1 MDIDLSDFGVST
13 PTPNKKLN
21 KGDALI
27 ARSFVEGENEPMVF
41 GGTSAE
47 YEARPVHD
55 AALNKELNN
64 PNLDDKQRKVLY
76 DEMLNRAALKA
87 KAPPEKIDLS
97 SFDGVDLSDF
107 EEGPQTGV
115 QRAISG
121 AAKAIDFLAPIGTA
135 IGGVSALGGLVT
147 DTIAGKD
154 DKLENAVKRIE
165 SWSGWNPIEIGKKIG
180 IPTKYLDNPNADVP
194 LEVLQ
199 KYTDKAGEWVLN
211 NKYIG
216 SPFNAMVTKVGLE
229 TAVMMLFFGG
239 AHKAGKATIRPKEH
253 EARESYKTPDEPV
266 VPPDP
271 PSVNRTPEGGLAD
284 PAHGVSDAFVDMPDG
299 MSDSRQVK
307 QRDFFQEAADL
318 ENAWK
323 IDENGMPYKEI
334 GPDAKGDLFRED
346 TSIVRENSVRPDPR
360 QLPLEFEKVER
371 DPLTASREFDLREKI
386 DADPIRRAEDPPI
399 RDMAGIEYDPNYEA
413 PKSRPI
419 DQRTRPLDKM
429 GNEVEFYP
437 DNPSRGREGLENLQ
451 RHREGWDQKDAAD
464 AVHQKVLDNQYGN
477 KEPSHGTA
485 TVEKVTKPTNS
496 RTNKVASFR
505 DRQRGGGKVGEGITQ
520 DLVGL
525 GLDGLTYLRDKLK
538 GLPSRTAEEAILLA
552 KVTGQ
557 IAAKTVQPKENSDT
571 KYRVNQTVTLESGQ
585 TGTIRGVTPNGY
597 QVKLRDGGWDYVP
610 HSGIAFASEGPARQ
624 INKGTFGQSGAVQNP
639 AARADRQQ
647 AQDHRPWRVL
657 KEDIGLSSDKP
668 LRPEEDMGV
677 LNKNFNVASIMT
689 NINYANSR
697 AVQILKNIVSR
708 TQEIANQA
716 SKRYKNAVEDLH
728 AYSAESFGSKK
739 KIIEVAI
746 KFDGMSNDVLASK
759 GLQWPTTE
767 MLRAE
772 GLNDK
777 QIVAYQKMTKG
788 IDKAWDMIEEALSLA
803 GQSVVRIPGYF
814 PHFWTGSFKLKL
826 TDGNTT
832 IGMNAFPNKWAA
844 ELAARDMDKQG
855 IKYIRDYPSSHIKS
869 PDVAASIIDAMTI
882 FRNKKGLG
890 KPLLDMLIKFDEL
903 SKRGIIK
910 SALERDANLSGFDAQ
925 KGFSSLNSFSP
936 HNKRLIDAYR
946 SHIES
951 ASEFWR
957 NAKTANEVYGPYLR
971 DIPTQMFDKAPHFK
985 DAVQEFMQRASGQP
999 KNHFS
1004 RLDEAFR
1011 AAGLAVGLPPNTFSS
1026 IVHALGA
1033 SVTFSKLIFPNP
1045 KFLVNQALQ
1054 PALAW
1059 SDILMAHQTRLD
1071 AGAKTGNVFAAWT
1084 TRVREHATFELHKRS
1099 KDAQA
1104 ALDWAKENGKIDV
1117 YSADHVSFLH
1127 SKDPL
1132 HQTKKYGFYWFP
1144 QYLENRGRSVAFLSN
1159 YEYFKGVMSKE
1170 EAYHAAANETDL
1182 NMANYEHM
1190 NSASMFTDAGVTG
1203 RALRPFVLVRNAYLG
1218 KTMMAAEMAYQGIKK
1233 GNPRAVAPLM
1243 AMMGAYIIAAGA
1255 TGMLGFQEWDMMARW
1270 WNSTNPDEPMTR
1282 PAEWLKKN
1290 GAPDWTVYG
1299 ALAMS
1304 MGEYAID
1311 IGPGLAAPAMTEL
1324 AGVPAIDA
1332 GVGFA
1337 KVFKEAFT
1345 YGIGGNPN
1353 SENAWAGAQPFL
1365 PPVVKAH
1372 IEEQYFAP
1380 KMGGNVPGSNKFDA
1394 TIARTPIESTMTQ
1407 WTGART
1413 ITEQKRRSEN
1423 SLYKGEVLNNK
1434 DWKAA
1439 QISKLVDVMTGID
1452 QLGSVDK
1459 IIGDMIAAQRGFD
1472 ADSIIKMVDAEMKR
1486 RVLEEAVRN
1495 RKSIGDANSVADKA
1509 YRAGLLE
1516 KYGSK

>member
-64 PNLDDKQRKVLY
+64 PNLDAKQRKVLH

-115 QRAISG
+115 QRAVSG

-147 DTIAGKD
+147 DTLTGKD

-165 SWSGWNPIEIGKKIG
+165 SWADWNPIGLGKKLG
-180 IPTKYLDNPNADVP
+180 IPSKYLDNPNADVP

-199 KYTDKAGEWVLN
+199 KYTDKAGDWVLEHTD
-211 NKYIG
+211 
-216 SPFNAMVTKVGLE
+216 SPFYAMVTKVGLE
-229 TAVMMLFFGG
+229 TAVMMAFFGG

-266 VPPDP
+266 IVDP
-271 PSVNRTPEGGLAD
+271 PPVNRTPEGGLAD
-284 PAHGVSDAFVDMPDG
+284 PAHGVSDAFVDMPEG

-318 ENAWK
+318 ENSWK

-413 PKSRPI
+413 PRSRPV

-464 AVHQKVLDNQYGN
+464 AVHQKVLDNLYGN

-485 TVEKVTKPTNS
+485 TVEKITKPANS

-505 DRQRGGGKVGEGITQ
+505 DRQRGGGRAGEGITQ
-520 DLVGL
+520 DLIGL
-525 GLDGLTYLRDKLK
+525 GLDGLEYLRDKLK
-538 GLPSRTAEEAILLA
+538 GLPARTAEEAVLLA

-557 IAAKTVQPKENSDT
+557 IAARTGQNRGGET
-571 KYRVNQTVTLESGQ
+571 EKYRLNQTVTLESGK
-585 TGTIRGVTPNGY
+585 TGTITGVAPGGY
-597 QVKLRDGGWDYVP
+597 QVSLRGGGVDFVP
-610 HSGIAFASEGPARQ
+610 ASGIMGTSLGPGRQ

-639 AARADRQQ
+639 AARVDRQQ
-647 AQDHRPWRVL
+647 AQDHRPWWKV
-657 KEDIGLSSDKP
+657 KEEIGVTSDKP
-668 LRPEEDMGV
+668 LRANEDIGK
-677 LNKNFNVASIMT
+677 LNRSFNVAPILT
-689 NINYANSR
+689 NINYARSR
-697 AVQILKNIVSR
+697 AVQLLKNMVSR
-708 TQEIANQA
+708 SQEISNQATQHYKAAVEKLDLYSKEAWA
-716 SKRYKNAVEDLH
+716 SKR
-728 AYSAESFGSKK
+728 
-739 KIIEVAI
+739 KIMETAI
-746 KFDGMSNDVLASK
+746 KFDGLENDLLASK
-759 GLQWPTTE
+759 GLMWPDTD
-767 MLRAE
+767 MLRKE

-788 IDKAWDMIEEALSLA
+788 IDMAWDMIEYALALSGHA
-803 GQSVVRIPGYF
+803 VTRIPGYF
-814 PHFWTGSFKLKL
+814 PHFWTGAYKLKL

-832 IGMNAFPNKWAA
+832 IGMKAFPNKLAA
-844 ELAARDMDKQG
+844 EYAAHAMEKEK
-855 IKYIRDYPSSHIKS
+855 IAFVRDYPSSHIKP
-869 PDVAASIIDAMTI
+869 PDVAASIIEAMTI

-890 KPLLDMLIKFDEL
+890 KPLLDMLIKFDEM

-910 SALERDANLSGFDAQ
+910 SALERDANLSGHDAQ
-925 KGFSSLNSFSP
+925 KGFGAFRNWNP
-936 HNKRLIDAYR
+936 HNKRLADAYR
-946 SHIES
+946 AHIES

-957 NAKTANEVYGPYLR
+957 NAKMANEVYGPYLK
-971 DIPTQMFDKAPHFK
+971 DVPTKMFDDAPHFK
-985 DAVQEFMQRASGQP
+985 EAVQEFFQRASGQP
-999 KNHFS
+999 KNHLS
-1004 RLDEAFR
+1004 WIDE
-1011 AAGLAVGLPPNTFSS
+1011 GLRSMGLTVGLSPNAIPSL
-1026 IVHALGA
+1026 VHALGA
-1033 SVTFSKLIFPNP
+1033 SVTFSKLIFTNP
-1045 KFLVNQALQ
+1045 KFLANQGFQ
-1054 PALAW
+1054 PILGW
-1059 SDILMAHQTRLD
+1059 SDLVMAHRQRLTE
-1071 AGAKTGNVFAAWT
+1071 GAKGGDITGAWT
-1084 TRVREHATFELHKRS
+1084 TLLREWATFELHKRS
-1099 KDAQA
+1099 KQAQA
-1104 ALDWAKENGKIDV
+1104 ALDWAKKNNKIDV

-1127 SKDPL
+1127 SKDAL
-1132 HQTKKYGFYWFP
+1132 HNTAKYGFYWFP
-1144 QYLENRGRSVAFLSN
+1144 QYIENRGRSVAFLAN
-1159 YEYFKGVMSKE
+1159 YEYFRKIMPE
-1170 EAYHAAANETDL
+1170 EDARHAAVNQTDL
-1182 NMANYEHM
+1182 NMGNYEHM
-1190 NSASMFTDAGVTG
+1190 NSASMFTDLGTTG
-1203 RALRPFVLVRNAYLG
+1203 RALRPFVLIRNAYLG
-1218 KTMMAAEMAYQGIKK
+1218 KAMMAAELAINGIKK
-1233 GNPRAVAPLM
+1233 GNLMDTTPLM
-1243 AMMGAYIIAAGA
+1243 AMMGSYFLVAGA
-1255 TGMLGFQEWDMMARW
+1255 TGMLGFQEWDMLARW
-1270 WNSTNPDEPMTR
+1270 YNSQNPDVPFKR
-1282 PAEWLKKN
+1282 PAEFLKEH

-1304 MGEYAID
+1304 MGEYATD

-1324 AGVPAIDA
+1324 GGVPAVDA
-1332 GVGFA
+1332 AIGA
-1337 KVFKEAFT
+1337 TKLFKEAFT
-1345 YGIGGNPN
+1345 GATGGHPN
-1353 SENAWAGAQPFL
+1353 LENVWSGMQPFT
-1365 PPVVKAH
+1365 PPMIKSQ
-1372 IEEQYFAP
+1372 IEERFFAP
-1380 KMGGNVPGSNKFDA
+1380 NMDGNIPGTNKLDA
-1394 TIARTPIESTMTQ
+1394 TIARTPVESDIAL
-1407 WTGART
+1407 WTGARAVS
-1413 ITEQKRRSEN
+1413 EQKRRSSD
-1423 SLYKGEVLNNK
+1423 SLYKGETLNNK
-1434 DWKAA
+1434 QWKAQ
-1439 QISKLVDVMTGID
+1439 QISKLWDAMN
-1452 QLGSVDK
+1452 LPGSVSTPDE
-1459 IIGDMIAAQRGFD
+1459 IIDNMLERDRGLD
-1472 ADSIIKMVDAEMKR
+1472 AETIIKMLKEENKK
-1486 RVLEEAVRN
+1486 RVLDQDLRN
-1495 RKSIGDANSVADKA
+1495 LSEIAKKNSTADKA
-1509 YRAGLLE
+1509 YLMGLYD
-1516 KYGSK
+1516 KYGRKE